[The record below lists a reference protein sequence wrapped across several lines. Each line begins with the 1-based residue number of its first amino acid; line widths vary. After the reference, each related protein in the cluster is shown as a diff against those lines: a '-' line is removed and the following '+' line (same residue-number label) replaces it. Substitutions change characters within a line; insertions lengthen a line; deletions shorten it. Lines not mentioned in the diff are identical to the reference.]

1 MRLEEMFASGR
12 NILMEGALG
21 ERLKR
26 EYGLASD
33 ASVALAAMVYS
44 EAGRHALRELWLGYM
59 DIAAAAKLPFIA
71 TTPTRRANRDRVAAS
86 RYGEEILADNLAF
99 LRSVQ
104 QGRAQEV
111 CCGGLM
117 GCRGDAYTGE
127 GALDAKAAHAFHAWQ
142 AERLSRAGADF
153 LYAGIMP
160 TLPEALGMVRA
171 MEDTGLPYLISF
183 TVRRDGRLIDGTP
196 ILRAVETIDEAVNRP
211 PVCYMANC
219 VHPAIVRRALLQPCN
234 AGELLRRRFQDVQGN
249 TSPLP
254 FDQLD
259 GALELKS
266 APPEEFARD
275 MLRLREVCGMRIFG
289 GCCGTDDRHMRAVAQ
304 LLAAHA

>member
-99 LRSVQ
+99 LRSV
-104 QGRAQEV
+104 
-111 CCGGLM
+111 
-117 GCRGDAYTGE
+117 
-127 GALDAKAAHAFHAWQ
+127 
-142 AERLSRAGADF
+142 
-153 LYAGIMP
+153 
-160 TLPEALGMVRA
+160 
-171 MEDTGLPYLISF
+171 
-183 TVRRDGRLIDGTP
+183 
-196 ILRAVETIDEAVNRP
+196 
-211 PVCYMANC
+211 
-219 VHPAIVRRALLQPCN
+219 
-234 AGELLRRRFQDVQGN
+234 
-249 TSPLP
+249 
-254 FDQLD
+254 
-259 GALELKS
+259 
-266 APPEEFARD
+266 
-275 MLRLREVCGMRIFG
+275 
-289 GCCGTDDRHMRAVAQ
+289 
-304 LLAAHA
+304 